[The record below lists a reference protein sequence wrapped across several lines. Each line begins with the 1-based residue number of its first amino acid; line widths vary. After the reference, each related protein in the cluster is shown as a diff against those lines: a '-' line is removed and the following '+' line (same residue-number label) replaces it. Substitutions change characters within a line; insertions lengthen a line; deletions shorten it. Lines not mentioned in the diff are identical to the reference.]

1 MVKNTSL
8 LMMLLVIGIFLQTM
22 SLITAMP
29 SVLEY
34 TFLAVGVILSVLSM
48 FSLILN
54 LGIKRVEN
62 K

>member
-22 SLITAMP
+22 RLITAMP